1 MKFKV
6 VNKYLREAN
15 KTFVAIRC
23 DEPYTAYD
31 RVLEGNRMDE
41 SDESLIEVVKRMVT
55 TELDPTSVITDM
67 QQKLDMTSKQ
77 TDENTEV
84 TDRLDKLQTIFI
96 DYTISNGNMPLSTYQ
111 AISKILPTMK
121 DKKRYHTGD
130 IVQAKYPYD
139 TNPKYPKDSPVILK
153 FIDNW
158 NYNGEEVQVL
168 IQRGAVSIIMPNIQG
183 GGVA

>member
-1 MKFKV
+1 MEFQV
-6 VNKYLREAN
+6 VNKYLRETD

-23 DEPYTAYD
+23 QDPYTAYD
-31 RVLEGNRMDE
+31 RILEGDRMAE
-41 SDESLIEVVKRMVT
+41 SDESLIEVVKKIVA
-55 TELDPTSVITDM
+55 TEMDPTGAITEM

-84 TDRLDKLQTIFI
+84 TERLDKLQTIFI
-96 DYTISNGNMPLSTYQ
+96 DYTISNGNMPISTYQ

-168 IQRGAVSIIMPNIQG
+168 IQRGAVSIVIPNIQG

>member
-23 DEPYTAYD
+23 DDPYTAYD

-41 SDESLIEVVKRMVT
+41 SDESLIEVVKRIVT

-84 TDRLDKLQTIFI
+84 TERLDKLQTIFI

-111 AISKILPTMK
+111 AISKI
-121 DKKRYHTGD
+121 
-130 IVQAKYPYD
+130 
-139 TNPKYPKDSPVILK
+139 TND
-153 FIDNW
+153 
-158 NYNGEEVQVL
+158 E
-168 IQRGAVSIIMPNIQG
+168 R
-183 GGVA
+183 